1 MASVLSGLTSG
12 TVDYVLE
19 TRLNLHNV
27 FMSGQIRP
35 VTSVRRFAGR
45 ARTMRTVPTRAD
57 VVDMQ
62 RAGKLVNA
70 HRKSLD
76 EPSEGD
82 VLVIDARGVLDAAVM
97 GDVLCSRF
105 QAAGGVAVVTD
116 GCVRDLPGLER
127 LDFPVFAAGVHAATF
142 GNRHIGIEVNVP
154 IACGGVLVMPGDL
167 LVGDEEGV
175 VVVPAALEEQVAELA
190 RAQDDMDNFS
200 QEKIRH
206 GLPLARAYPL
216 DAALR
221 AEYEQ
226 TRAAAARA

>member
-1 MASVLSGLTSG
+1 MATVLAGLTSG

-19 TRLNLHNV
+19 TRLNLRNV

-45 ARTMRTVPTRAD
+45 ARTMRTVPTRPD
-57 VVDMQ
+57 VVEMQ
-62 RAGKLVNA
+62 RSGKLVNA

-76 EPSEGD
+76 EPSPGD

-105 QAAGGVAVVTD
+105 QAAGGIAVVTD

-175 VVVPAALEEQVAELA
+175 VVVPAALEAQVADLA
-190 RAQDDMDNFS
+190 RAQDEMDNFS
-200 QEKIRH
+200 QEKIRE

-216 DAALR
+216 DAELR
-221 AEYEQ
+221 AEYEK
-226 TRAAAARA
+226 TPNAAART

>member
-1 MASVLSGLTSG
+1 MGTPLAGLTSG

-19 TRLNLHNV
+19 TRLSMRNC

-45 ARTMRTVPTRAD
+45 ARTMRTVPTRPD
-57 VVDMQ
+57 VVEAQ
-62 RAGKLVNA
+62 RSGRIVNA

-76 EPSEGD
+76 EPSPGD

-142 GNRHIGIEVNVP
+142 GNRHIGIEINVP
-154 IACGGVLVMPGDL
+154 IACGGVLVMPGDF

-175 VVVPAALEEQVAELA
+175 VVVPAHLEQQVAELA
-190 RAQDDMDNFS
+190 RAQDDLDNFS
-200 QEKIRH
+200 QEKIRE
-206 GLPLARAYPL
+206 GLPLARAYPP
-216 DAALR
+216 DAELR
-221 AEYEQ
+221 AEYE
-226 TRAAAARA
+226 RARGAKT